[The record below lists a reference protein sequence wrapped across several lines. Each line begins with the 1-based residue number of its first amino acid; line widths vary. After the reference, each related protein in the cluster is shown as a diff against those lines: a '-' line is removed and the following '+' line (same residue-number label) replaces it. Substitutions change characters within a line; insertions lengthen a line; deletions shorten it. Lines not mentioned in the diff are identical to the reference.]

1 MPTLRNPRHER
12 FAQLIAAGGSGS
24 ASYLAAGF
32 RACRTPHGA
41 ESAASRLLRNGEVAK
56 RLAELR
62 AKAEAKFEQE
72 HGKVVADVRFDR
84 QRVLER
90 LNELS
95 RQAQLSK
102 QWTAAVRAEELI
114 GRASGI
120 FVDRVEQDIDLDNP
134 PPHLR
139 EKIEKWLEK
148 IAFGGDD
155 AALAEWRAG
164 EPQSTTPGA
173 VPDVGDSPKSEA
185 PFEAPDVPVE
195 ARTSTLQ

>member
-12 FAQLIAAGGSGS
+12 FAQLVAAGGSGS

-32 RACRTPHGA
+32 KACTHGA

-72 HGKVVADVRFDR
+72 QGKVVADVRFDR

-95 RQAQLSK
+95 RGAQAAK

-120 FVDRVEQDIDLDNP
+120 FVDTTQLVDIDLDNP
-134 PPHLR
+134 PPHLAP
-139 EKIEKWLEK
+139 KIKAWLEGQ
-148 IAFGGDD
+148 AFRDD
-155 AALAEWRAG
+155 PKGLEEWRKG
-164 EPQSTTPGA
+164 EPGSSDPIQ
-173 VPDVGDSPKSEA
+173 
-185 PFEAPDVPVE
+185 
-195 ARTSTLQ
+195 